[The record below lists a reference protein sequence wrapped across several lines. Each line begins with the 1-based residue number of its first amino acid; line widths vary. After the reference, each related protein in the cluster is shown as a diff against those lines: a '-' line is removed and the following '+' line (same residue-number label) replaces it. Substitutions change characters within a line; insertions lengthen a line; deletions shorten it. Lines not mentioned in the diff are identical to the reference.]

1 LSRRNQPAHPTGG
14 PPTLSG
20 RACAQCLT
28 KRELGGGGV
37 IDSFET
43 GCKMILQVFN
53 KISTPQGDVLMQWQ
67 KWLCAGVFFAL
78 CLVIQAEPEKNLLQI
93 NDKDV
98 DKALATF
105 LEISKLQEKVSAPER
120 TLAQG
125 AAIVQQ
131 IDAMMKKNYGE
142 TELFSQ
148 HLAAITQ
155 ALVFLQSE
163 ELLQQMQAVSK
174 KDMPATVVAMLKE
187 QEINFR
193 KTIQEQRQ
201 EISDKTIAIVKARRA
216 EISKALGGENEAN

>member
-1 LSRRNQPAHPTGG
+1 
-14 PPTLSG
+14 
-20 RACAQCLT
+20 
-28 KRELGGGGV
+28 
-37 IDSFET
+37 
-43 GCKMILQVFN
+43 
-53 KISTPQGDVLMQWQ
+53 MQWQ

-131 IDAMMKKNYGE
+131 IDALMKKNYGE

-155 ALVFLQSE
+155 ALAFLQSE